1 MCLCRSFGG
10 RCKTVIKTA
19 AKQKRRESRQRWEGV
34 KKRALKTRREKEH
47 SKQTNEEHKRKL
59 TENQSEKYR
68 EDWRRGAGGEEGGKQ
83 EAPDGRFA
91 LPGRVAEEVIKQP
104 FHLRLLG

>member
-1 MCLCRSFGG
+1 M
-10 RCKTVIKTA
+10 
-19 AKQKRRESRQRWEGV
+19 
-34 KKRALKTRREKEH
+34 
-47 SKQTNEEHKRKL
+47 KRKRG
-59 TENQSEKYR
+59 R
-68 EDWRRGAGGEEGGKQ
+68 EREERRVEGGKQ

>member
-1 MCLCRSFGG
+1 MSGDQRKSKSN
-10 RCKTVIKTA
+10 KTT
-19 AKQKRRESRQRWEGV
+19 G
-34 KKRALKTRREKEH
+34 
-47 SKQTNEEHKRKL
+47 KL
-59 TENQSEKYR
+59 TSVEMMGE
-68 EDWRRGAGGEEGGKQ
+68 ERGGTEGGEGEEQ

>member
-1 MCLCRSFGG
+1 MEE
-10 RCKTVIKTA
+10 
-19 AKQKRRESRQRWEGV
+19 RER
-34 KKRALKTRREKEH
+34 
-47 SKQTNEEHKRKL
+47 
-59 TENQSEKYR
+59 
-68 EDWRRGAGGEEGGKQ
+68 GKQ

>member
-1 MCLCRSFGG
+1 MNRK
-10 RCKTVIKTA
+10 RE
-19 AKQKRRESRQRWEGV
+19 KRRG
-34 KKRALKTRREKEH
+34 
-47 SKQTNEEHKRKL
+47 
-59 TENQSEKYR
+59 
-68 EDWRRGAGGEEGGKQ
+68 EGGKQ

>member
-1 MCLCRSFGG
+1 MG
-10 RCKTVIKTA
+10 
-19 AKQKRRESRQRWEGV
+19 EE
-34 KKRALKTRREKEH
+34 EKEK
-47 SKQTNEEHKRKL
+47 SGR
-59 TENQSEKYR
+59 
-68 EDWRRGAGGEEGGKQ
+68 EGGKQ

>member
-1 MCLCRSFGG
+1 MMG
-10 RCKTVIKTA
+10 
-19 AKQKRRESRQRWEGV
+19 E
-34 KKRALKTRREKEH
+34 EKER
-47 SKQTNEEHKRKL
+47 EE
-59 TENQSEKYR
+59 E
-68 EDWRRGAGGEEGGKQ
+68 RGEGGKQ

>member
-1 MCLCRSFGG
+1 MMR
-10 RCKTVIKTA
+10 
-19 AKQKRRESRQRWEGV
+19 QKGICTWKYTSGDQR
-34 KKRALKTRREKEH
+34 KSKSNKE
-47 SKQTNEEHKRKL
+47 TGKL
-59 TENQSEKYR
+59 TGKIKVRNVEMMGE
-68 EDWRRGAGGEEGGKQ
+68 ERGATEGGEGEEQ

>member
-1 MCLCRSFGG
+1 MTG
-10 RCKTVIKTA
+10 
-19 AKQKRRESRQRWEGV
+19 
-34 KKRALKTRREKEH
+34 
-47 SKQTNEEHKRKL
+47 KL
-59 TENQSEKYR
+59 TSVEMMGE
-68 EDWRRGAGGEEGGKQ
+68 ERGGTEGGEGEEQ

>member
-1 MCLCRSFGG
+1 MR
-10 RCKTVIKTA
+10 R
-19 AKQKRRESRQRWEGV
+19 KRERRRQRG
-34 KKRALKTRREKEH
+34 RE
-47 SKQTNEEHKRKL
+47 RD
-59 TENQSEKYR
+59 R
-68 EDWRRGAGGEEGGKQ
+68 EGGKQ

>member
-1 MCLCRSFGG
+1 MMG
-10 RCKTVIKTA
+10 
-19 AKQKRRESRQRWEGV
+19 E
-34 KKRALKTRREKEH
+34 EKEG
-47 SKQTNEEHKRKL
+47 
-59 TENQSEKYR
+59 R
-68 EDWRRGAGGEEGGKQ
+68 EGGEGGKQ

>member
-1 MCLCRSFGG
+1 MEPGLLSIAPFFQPFDILLDVGVCL
-10 RCKTVIKTA
+10 RCSSDTYCSLF
-19 AKQKRRESRQRWEGV
+19 Q
-34 KKRALKTRREKEH
+34 REKE
-47 SKQTNEEHKRKL
+47 RG
-59 TENQSEKYR
+59 R
-68 EDWRRGAGGEEGGKQ
+68 EGDREGGKQ

>member
-1 MCLCRSFGG
+1 MR
-10 RCKTVIKTA
+10 
-19 AKQKRRESRQRWEGV
+19 RRERG
-34 KKRALKTRREKEH
+34 RE
-47 SKQTNEEHKRKL
+47 
-59 TENQSEKYR
+59 
-68 EDWRRGAGGEEGGKQ
+68 RRGRGEGKERGEQ

>member
-1 MCLCRSFGG
+1 MMGEEKG
-10 RCKTVIKTA
+10 RG
-19 AKQKRRESRQRWEGV
+19 RE
-34 KKRALKTRREKEH
+34 
-47 SKQTNEEHKRKL
+47 
-59 TENQSEKYR
+59 
-68 EDWRRGAGGEEGGKQ
+68 RRGRGEGRRGERQ